1 MAQVSRMVAL
11 APFTIRWSTNV
22 CAGRRTMLQ
31 PWSVCVIKKW
41 RRSKLLIYT
50 YISDILLRRNFEIIK
65 QVEVNCTPLWQ
76 HCCVET
82 PAQKPKRLLFIPPC
96 VGHFCY
102 TFQQT
107 TPKKSHKT
115 CLCVINSWT
124 VDKSAYIESYKGGHI
139 KNIRTWHRQ
148 HWRPLAAT
156 PARTSML
163 HPSVCTIVKQLARSA
178 ADVSQYHI
186 RRTHSGVSLSNRT
199 PLTLLEITLTDQ
211 RCELKGMLTWAA
223 GKYVTHQATQRNR
236 KTTTT
241 TQNIGI
247 WFVCLLNIDV
257 SGHSERL
264 C

>member
-22 CAGRRTMLQ
+22 CAGRRTILQ

-41 RRSKLLIYT
+41 GEIKAIDIYIHIWYSPEEELWNNKTSRGELHATVTALLCGNTSTETKKLIIYPSMCWT
-50 YISDILLRRNFEIIK
+50 FLLHISAN
-65 QVEVNCTPLWQ
+65 
-76 HCCVET
+76 
-82 PAQKPKRLLFIPPC
+82 
-96 VGHFCY
+96 Y
-102 TFQQT
+102 
-107 TPKKSHKT
+107 PKKSHKT

-139 KNIRTWHRQ
+139 KNIRMWHRQ

-178 ADVSQYHI
+178 AD

-211 RCELKGMLTWAA
+211 RCELKGMLTSAA
-223 GKYVTHQATQRNR
+223 GKYVTHQPTQRNR

-247 WFVCLLNIDV
+247 WFVCLLNINV